1 MYFIHQRKL
10 LPGPAVMARVCS
22 QPLSVLQRYPL
33 HSLRNE
39 VSLAASAVRRRY
51 GLIDRIVQPQD
62 AVAIEEK
69 NYEAQLAQAQ
79 AQQRGSRTQRAPE
92 GAEAGY

>member
-1 MYFIHQRKL
+1 M
-10 LPGPAVMARVCS
+10 
-22 QPLSVLQRYPL
+22 
-33 HSLRNE
+33 
-39 VSLAASAVRRRY
+39 
-51 GLIDRIVQPQD
+51 QPQD